1 MPFTPTHLLA
11 VLPLRRWPALP
22 FAALAIGS
30 TVPDLCLYL
39 PFRVE
44 GLYRDAHSLHGP
56 ATVNLAAGA
65 VLYLLWRLL
74 LDKPLRDLLPA
85 AVRRRIAPTAP
96 LRVTLAGAVAVVVAL
111 VLGAATHVFWD
122 TFTHAHRWGVD
133 AFPQIFYA
141 EIGVPGD
148 RKVPLYKLIQHGS
161 SVVGLPL
168 LALWAVSVLGRTRPG
183 DPTADPTLAPTVRH
197 ATWVVLL
204 LLAGAAAVNVGL
216 TTDASLAWRL
226 HHLATRGGAALAA
239 GLLIYAVCWR
249 VMQSR
254 SRLGIR

>member
-1 MPFTPTHLLA
+1 MIYF
-11 VLPLRRWPALP
+11 V
-22 FAALAIGS
+22 
-30 TVPDLCLYL
+30 
-39 PFRVE
+39 
-44 GLYRDAHSLHGP
+44 
-56 ATVNLAAGA
+56 
-65 VLYLLWRLL
+65 WRLL

-85 AVRRRIAPTAP
+85 ALRRRIAPTAP
-96 LRVTLAGAVAVVVAL
+96 LRVTLAGAVAVAVAL

-133 AFPQIFYA
+133 ALPQIFYA
-141 EIGVPGD
+141 EVGLPGD
-148 RKVPLYKLIQHGS
+148 HKVPVYKLIQHGS

-168 LALWAVSVLGRTRPG
+168 LALWAVWFLRRTRPG
-183 DPTADPTLAPTVRH
+183 EPTADPTLAPAVRH

-204 LLAGAAAVNVGL
+204 LLAGAAAVSVGL
-216 TTDASLAWRL
+216 TTDVGLAWRL
-226 HHLATRGGAALAA
+226 HHLATRGGAAVAA